1 MRHLLFACLLTTT
14 FIACK
19 DRNATRAD
27 LEITRDTVQAI
38 SLIGDTLFLSSP
50 SARTLERYD
59 SVRLAWVADQ
69 QNPDKLIW
77 YGRWAAYSGDY
88 KSAIQIFTK
97 GIEQFPADARMY
109 RHRGH
114 RYITIRQ
121 FDKAIAD
128 LAYALTLVTG
138 KPDEVEPDGQPNA
151 QNIPVST
158 LQSNILY
165 HLALAHYL
173 KRDLE
178 KAIPIYERAQR
189 EAVNDDQRV
198 SVSHWLYMSLRIL
211 GKKEEAQK
219 AVSAVHENMNIIEN
233 TSYQQ
238 LCLFYKGALSIDS
251 LLSKQAGTSSNDAI
265 LYGLANWYSYE
276 GQQEKAAE
284 VYHRI
289 LSSSMWASFGY
300 IAAEADRV
308 NFQMPNMSN

>member
-151 QNIPVST
+151 QN
-158 LQSNILY
+158 
-165 HLALAHYL
+165 A
-173 KRDLE
+173 
-178 KAIPIYERAQR
+178 R
-189 EAVNDDQRV
+189 EGR
-198 SVSHWLYMSLRIL
+198 
-211 GKKEEAQK
+211 
-219 AVSAVHENMNIIEN
+219 
-233 TSYQQ
+233 
-238 LCLFYKGALSIDS
+238 
-251 LLSKQAGTSSNDAI
+251 
-265 LYGLANWYSYE
+265 
-276 GQQEKAAE
+276 
-284 VYHRI
+284 
-289 LSSSMWASFGY
+289 
-300 IAAEADRV
+300 
-308 NFQMPNMSN
+308 